1 MHFFATAIVA
11 AVTAASPVAHLGL
24 SEGIE
29 GRFRVEDQK
38 GAVVLELDK
47 RPGAAVEV
55 ELPPGAYSVH
65 RTGPACEEAVA
76 AVALEAGARR
86 EVAAGDFA
94 SAPGER
100 AARGVFAH
108 TGALR

>member
-1 MHFFATAIVA
+1 MHSIATALVA
-11 AVTAASPVAHLGL
+11 AVTAASPAAHLSL

-29 GRFRVEDQK
+29 GRLRVEDQK

-47 RPGAAVEV
+47 RPGAVVEV

-65 RTGPACEEAVA
+65 RTAPDCGEAVA
-76 AVALEAGARR
+76 AVVLETGARR

-94 SAPGER
+94 AVPGER
-100 AARGVFAH
+100 AALGVFAH
-108 TGALR
+108 T